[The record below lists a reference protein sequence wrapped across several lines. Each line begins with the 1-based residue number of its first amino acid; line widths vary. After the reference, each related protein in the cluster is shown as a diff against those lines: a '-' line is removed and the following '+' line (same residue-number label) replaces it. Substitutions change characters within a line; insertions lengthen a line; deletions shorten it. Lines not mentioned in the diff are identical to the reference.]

1 MSTTGP
7 GGEIRWGIIGT
18 ANIARGQF
26 LPGLREAGG
35 GRAAMV
41 AGRELARAQALA
53 AEHGVDR
60 GVAGYAAVVDSPDID
75 AVYVAAAQLPP
86 RRVDDRVRCARARRC

>member
-1 MSTTGP
+1 MSRTGP
-7 GGEIRWGIIGT
+7 GGEVRWGIIGT

-41 AGRELARAQALA
+41 ASREPGPGRDLGR
-53 AEHGVDR
+53 
-60 GVAGYAAVVDSPDID
+60 
-75 AVYVAAAQLPP
+75 
-86 RRVDDRVRCARARRC
+86 RARR